1 MGSLLKSK
9 KSTNFNFTGAIKLA
23 LKVTIFTDGTF
34 RIAVFMAKG
43 GYSHR
48 FYVNVDEPWTS
59 LPSQTPVYQ
68 KPFGAYWFKASDG
81 YYVEMTDKIWYVKL

>member
-1 MGSLLKSK
+1 LGSLLKSK

-43 GYSHR
+43 GYKNV
-48 FYVNVDEPWTS
+48 FYLNVSKNKFSSIED
-59 LPSQTPVYQ
+59 LTPVYI
-68 KPFGAYWFKASDG
+68 KPFNAYWHQNVGEYIYELS
-81 YYVEMTDKIWYVKL
+81 DKIFT